1 MISAKDV
8 NELRQ
13 KTGAGMMDCKKALT
27 ECNGDIEAA
36 IDWLREKGISKAAKK
51 ADRIAAEGLANIFVN
66 GNKAAIIEVN
76 CETDFVTRN
85 ADFVKMVDTIGNTA
99 VNSNAKSL
107 EEVLALPVEGT
118 EGDVTALIAANTAVI
133 GEKLSLRRVE
143 VVDKKDT
150 DNFGSYI
157 HMGGKIATLVV
168 LEKEDAELARGLAM
182 HIAANAPK
190 YVKAE
195 DIPAD
200 VIAHERAIALENMKN
215 DPKMAGKPEA
225 MLNGI
230 ADGKVKK
237 LLAESVLG
245 AQVYLLDGEKAV
257 AQVLKEK
264 GNNVVKFIRFAVG
277 EGIEKRKDD
286 FAAEVMSQIN

>member
-1 MISAKDV
+1 MPSMIELIK
-8 NELRQ
+8 ELRDR
-13 KTGAGMMDCKKALT
+13 TGAGMMDCKKAL
-27 ECNGDIEAA
+27 EANDSDVEKA
-36 IDWLREKGISKAAKK
+36 IDWLREKGIAKAQAK
-51 ADRIAAEGLANIFVN
+51 ASRIAAEGLASVLVD
-66 GNKAAIIEVN
+66 GNKAIILEVN
-76 CETDFVTRN
+76 CETDFVAKGER
-85 ADFVKMVDTIGNTA
+85 FHKLVEDT
-99 VNSNAKSL
+99 AKETLANGYASI
-107 EEVLALPVEGT
+107 EEAKTGVAQLFTDATV
-118 EGDVTALIAANTAVI
+118 AM
-133 GEKLSLRRVE
+133 GEKLDYRRFELVE
-143 VVDKKDT
+143 KSEQQG
-150 DNFGSYI
+150 FGSYI

-200 VIAHERAIALENMKN
+200 VIAHEKAIALENMKN

-245 AQVYLLDGEKAV
+245 AQVYLLDGEKPV
-257 AQVLKEK
+257 AEVLKAT
-264 GNNVVKFIRFAVG
+264 GNSVVKFIRFAVG

>member
-1 MISAKDV
+1 MPSMIELIK
-8 NELRQ
+8 ELRDR
-13 KTGAGMMDCKKALT
+13 TGAGMMDCKRAL
-27 ECNGDIEAA
+27 EANDSDVEKA
-36 IDWLREKGISKAAKK
+36 IDWLREKGIAKAQAK
-51 ADRIAAEGLANIFVN
+51 ASRIAAEGLAAVVVE
-66 GNKAAIIEVN
+66 GNKAIILEVN
-76 CETDFVTRN
+76 CETDFVAKGERFHKLTDDC
-85 ADFVKMVDTIGNTA
+85 AKDTL
-99 VNSNAKSL
+99 AKGYKSV
-107 EEVLALPVEGT
+107 EEAKEGVAQLFAEAT
-118 EGDVTALIAANTAVI
+118 VAM
-133 GEKLSLRRVE
+133 GEKLDYRRFEIVE
-143 VVDKKDT
+143 KSAEQG
-150 DNFGSYI
+150 FGSYI

-168 LEKEDAELARGLAM
+168 LAKEDAELAKGLAM

-190 YVKAE
+190 YIAQE
-195 DIPAD
+195 DIPAE
-200 VIAHERAIALENMKN
+200 VIAHEKAIALENMKN

-257 AQVLKEK
+257 AQVLSEK
-264 GNNVVKFIRFAVG
+264 GNNVLKFIRFAVG

>member
-1 MISAKDV
+1 MPSMIELIK
-8 NELRQ
+8 ELRDR
-13 KTGAGMMDCKKALT
+13 TGAGMMDCKRAL
-27 ECNGDIEAA
+27 EATGSDVEKA
-36 IDWLREKGISKAAKK
+36 IDWLREKGIAKAQAKSS
-51 ADRIAAEGLANIFVN
+51 RIAAEGLASVLVE
-66 GNKAAIIEVN
+66 GNKAIILEVN
-76 CETDFVTRN
+76 CETDFVAKGER
-85 ADFVKMVDTIGNTA
+85 FHKLVEDT
-99 VNSNAKSL
+99 AK
-107 EEVLALPVEGT
+107 ETLANNYASIKEAKTGVAQLFTDATV
-118 EGDVTALIAANTAVI
+118 AM
-133 GEKLSLRRVE
+133 GEKLDYRRFELVE
-143 VVDKKDT
+143 KSAGQG
-150 DNFGSYI
+150 FGSYI

-257 AQVLKEK
+257 AQVLKEL

>member
-1 MISAKDV
+1 MIELIK
-8 NELRQ
+8 ELRDR
-13 KTGAGMMDCKKALT
+13 TGAGMMDCKRAL
-27 ECNGDIEAA
+27 EASNSDVEKA
-36 IDWLREKGISKAAKK
+36 IDWLREKGIAKAQAKSS
-51 ADRIAAEGLANIFVN
+51 RIAAEGLAGVLVE
-66 GNKAAIIEVN
+66 GDKAIILEVN
-76 CETDFVTRN
+76 CETDFVAKGERFHKLVEDSAKETL
-85 ADFVKMVDTIGNTA
+85 AKGYSTIEE
-99 VNSNAKSL
+99 AKTGVAQL
-107 EEVLALPVEGT
+107 YTDATVAM
-118 EGDVTALIAANTAVI
+118 
-133 GEKLSLRRVE
+133 GEKLDYRRFEIVS
-143 VVDKKDT
+143 KSAGQG
-150 DNFGSYI
+150 FGSYV
-157 HMGGKIATLVV
+157 HMGGKIATLVL

-200 VIAHERAIALENMKN
+200 VIAHEKQIALENMKN

-237 LLAESVLG
+237 LLSESVLG

-264 GNNVVKFIRFAVG
+264 GNNVVKFVRFAVG

>member
-1 MISAKDV
+1 MPSMIELIK
-8 NELRQ
+8 ELRDR
-13 KTGAGMMDCKKALT
+13 TGAGMMDCKRAL
-27 ECNGDIEAA
+27 EATGSDVDKA
-36 IDWLREKGISKAAKK
+36 IDWLREKGIAKAQAKSS
-51 ADRIAAEGLANIFVN
+51 RIAAEGLASVIVE
-66 GNKAAIIEVN
+66 GNKAVILEVN
-76 CETDFVTRN
+76 CETDFVAKGER
-85 ADFVKMVDTIGNTA
+85 FHKLVDDTA
-99 VNSNAKSL
+99 KETLANGYASIEEAKTGVAQL
-107 EEVLALPVEGT
+107 FTDATVAM
-118 EGDVTALIAANTAVI
+118 
-133 GEKLSLRRVE
+133 GEKLDYRRFEIVE
-143 VVDKKDT
+143 KAAGQG
-150 DNFGSYI
+150 FGSYI

-168 LEKEDAELARGLAM
+168 LEKEDAELAKGLAM

-200 VIAHERAIALENMKN
+200 VIAHEKQIALENMKN

-264 GNNVVKFIRFAVG
+264 GNNVVKFVRFAVG

>member
-1 MISAKDV
+1 MPSMIELIK
-8 NELRQ
+8 ELRDR
-13 KTGAGMMDCKKALT
+13 TGAGMMDCKKAL
-27 ECNGDIEAA
+27 EATNSDVEKA
-36 IDWLREKGISKAAKK
+36 IDWLREKGIAKAQAKSS
-51 ADRIAAEGLANIFVN
+51 RIAAEGLAGVVVK
-66 GNKAAIIEVN
+66 GDKAIILEVN
-76 CETDFVTRN
+76 CETDFVAKGER
-85 ADFVKMVDTIGNTA
+85 FHKLVDDTA
-99 VNSNAKSL
+99 EATLAKGYASI
-107 EEVLALPVEGT
+107 EEAKVGVAQLFTDATV
-118 EGDVTALIAANTAVI
+118 AM
-133 GEKLSLRRVE
+133 GEKLDYRRFE
-143 VVDKKDT
+143 VVSKAAGQG
-150 DNFGSYI
+150 FGSYI

-200 VIAHERAIALENMKN
+200 VIAHEKAIALENMKN

-237 LLAESVLG
+237 LLADSVLG
-245 AQVYLLDGEKAV
+245 AQVYLLDGEKSV

-264 GNNVVKFIRFAVG
+264 GNNVVKFVRFAVG

-286 FAAEVMSQIN
+286 FAAEVMSQVK